1 MPTKTGAE
9 IIQIMR
15 NVTGR
20 VDASDPLFT
29 DTIMLGYL
37 NDFLNLEMPQDARL
51 WENKTWWEFTI
62 DQNTVDP
69 LPVDLAAL
77 GYSTIGPPAY
87 IWVNNMVS
95 PTQINRFPLYWYQ
108 SPAEFFAR
116 WPQVVGAQP
125 QRPTDVLYYNNELI
139 FRGPPNQEY
148 VVQIQANMIEATL
161 SSPSDEITN
170 SYFWRYVAYG
180 AALDIFFDYGEDDKA
195 AKALIPYN
203 RYRAIVFARTNAQYE
218 NQRPYPSF

>member
-1 MPTKTGAE
+1 MPKSGAE
-9 IIQIMR
+9 IIQIVR

-29 DTIMLGYL
+29 DTVMLGYV

-51 WENKTWWEFTI
+51 FENKTWWEFTI
-62 DQNTVDP
+62 DELTVDP

-77 GYSTIGPPAY
+77 GYSTIGPPAFV
-87 IWVNNMVS
+87 WVDNEVS
-95 PTQINRFPLYWYQ
+95 PSQITRFALWWYQ
-108 SPAEFFAR
+108 DPAVFYAK
-116 WPQVVGAQP
+116 WPQVTGATP
-125 QRPTDVLYYNNELI
+125 QRPQDVLYYNNTLT

-148 VVQIQANMIEATL
+148 VIQIQANRIEAVL

-180 AALDIFFDYGEDDKA
+180 AAMDIFSDYGEMDK
-195 AKALIPYN
+195 YN
-203 RYRAIVFARTNAQYE
+203 QTMPAFMRYRSMMYMRTNQQYQ
-218 NQRPYPSF
+218 NQRPYPTF